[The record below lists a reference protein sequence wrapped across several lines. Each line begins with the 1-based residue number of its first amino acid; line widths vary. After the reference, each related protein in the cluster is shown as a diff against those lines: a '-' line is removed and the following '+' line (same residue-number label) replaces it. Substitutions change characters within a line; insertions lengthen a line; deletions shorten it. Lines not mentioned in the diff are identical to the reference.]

1 MNEFSKA
8 GFNGC
13 IGSTDA
19 THIII
24 EKCQY
29 RLRQS
34 HLGGKLNLTARTY
47 NMTVNHRRRILSTT
61 QGYPARWN
69 DKTLVLF
76 DDFVR
81 GIYEGDLMQDVTFK
95 LLQKDQ
101 NGNIIEVTYRGPWL
115 ITDNGYLSWSTTIPP
130 FKVSADRKEIR
141 WSEWLESLRKDVE
154 CTFGI
159 LKGRWRILK
168 TGVRLHGV
176 EAADKIW
183 KTCCAFHN
191 MLLEIDGLDSEWE
204 GELGMHD
211 EADVMNHI
219 DNFALQRLHNANI
232 DIRSYDASGM
242 GPGDDINDDNMPLEN
257 PNDDSLQDDDN
268 EDAGIIL
275 RSVKNMTRDFF
286 RKKIVQHFD
295 IKFQQHAI
303 VWPSRSNNT

>member
-1 MNEFSKA
+1 MSRTSAECATHMNEFTKA

-34 HLGGKLNLTARTY
+34 HLGGKLNLTAHTY
-47 NMTVNHRRRILSTT
+47 NMTVNHRCRIFSIT

-69 DKTLVLF
+69 DKTLVFF

-130 FKVSADRKEIR
+130 YKVI
-141 WSEWLESLRKDVE
+141 
-154 CTFGI
+154 C
-159 LKGRWRILK
+159 
-168 TGVRLHGV
+168 
-176 EAADKIW
+176 
-183 KTCCAFHN
+183 
-191 MLLEIDGLDSEWE
+191 
-204 GELGMHD
+204 
-211 EADVMNHI
+211 
-219 DNFALQRLHNANI
+219 
-232 DIRSYDASGM
+232 
-242 GPGDDINDDNMPLEN
+242 
-257 PNDDSLQDDDN
+257 
-268 EDAGIIL
+268 
-275 RSVKNMTRDFF
+275 
-286 RKKIVQHFD
+286 
-295 IKFQQHAI
+295 
-303 VWPSRSNNT
+303 